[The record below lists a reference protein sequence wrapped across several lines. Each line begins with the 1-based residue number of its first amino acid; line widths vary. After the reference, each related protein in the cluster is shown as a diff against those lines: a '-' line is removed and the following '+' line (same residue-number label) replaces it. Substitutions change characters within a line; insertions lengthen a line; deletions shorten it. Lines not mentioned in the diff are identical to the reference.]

1 MSESEK
7 RSFFELP
14 ATERHR
20 RLLAHHES
28 HSISRFQKATYS
40 TSGSSGFFS
49 TEEEKEIS
57 QAHKF
62 IRSEDDE
69 ITNGDNWA
77 TRLAKKYYRRL
88 FKEYCIVDLS
98 LYEYGCLG
106 TRWRTKEEVLEG
118 KGQFICA
125 AKHCGKTEELQTFEV
140 NFSYSEDGVKKQ
152 ALVKVRLCP
161 ECMTKMNYRRTV
173 LKERVEKALYK
184 RTKRKRNKRSSKV
197 KKKSKATNFNEK
209 QESSKELPI
218 MEESDDIEECLDD
231 LLL

>member
-1 MSESEK
+1 MSETER
-7 RSFFELP
+7 RSFLELP

-28 HSISRFQKATYS
+28 RKHS
-40 TSGSSGFFS
+40 TSLKSPSLTSENVGFFS
-49 TEEEKEIS
+49 AEEEKEIS
-57 QAHKF
+57 QAHQF
-62 IRSEDDE
+62 IRSEE
-69 ITNGDNWA
+69 EEGSNGDSWA

-125 AKHCGKTEELQTFEV
+125 AKQCQKTESLHTYEV

-152 ALVKVRLCP
+152 ALVKVRLCQ
-161 ECMTKMNYRRTV
+161 ECVAKMNYRRTV
-173 LKERVEKALYK
+173 LKEKVQKALHK
-184 RTKRKRNKRSSKV
+184 QTKRKRNKRSSKE
-197 KKKSKATNFNEK
+197 KKKSRPNDRKEK
-209 QESSKELPI
+209 LDASKEPPVD
-218 MEESDDIEECLDD
+218 ESDEIEDCLED